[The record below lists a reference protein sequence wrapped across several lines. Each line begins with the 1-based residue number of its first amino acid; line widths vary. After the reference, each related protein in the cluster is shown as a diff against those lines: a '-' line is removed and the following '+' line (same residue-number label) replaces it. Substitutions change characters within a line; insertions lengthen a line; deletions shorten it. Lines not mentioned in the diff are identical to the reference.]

1 MSYLWTYKKI
11 KTKKIY
17 NVSNA
22 DWKRQLK
29 LLSADTAK
37 KILCRKAYSFDER
50 ISYQLT
56 ILGPK

>member
-17 NVSNA
+17 QANYA
-22 DWKRQLK
+22 DWKTQLK
-29 LLSADTAK
+29 LVSPDTAK
-37 KILCRKAYSFDER
+37 KILCHKAYSFDKR

-56 ILGPK
+56 LLGQK